1 MSMIELLRFYLV
13 QINYGNHSVLF
24 INRYKYTYLQ
34 EMIGDIVSTR
44 TVFERWMRN
53 FPNEQAWLTYIKFE
67 MRCGK
72 EENARK
78 LYERMI
84 EQIPEQIVILLL
96 SFFIRV
102 IFDMPNGKNA
112 KETKLI
118 VVLFLNVL

>member
-1 MSMIELLRFYLV
+1 
-13 QINYGNHSVLF
+13 
-24 INRYKYTYLQ
+24 
-34 EMIGDIVSTR
+34 MIGDIVSTR

-72 EENARK
+72 EDNARK

-96 SFFIRV
+96 LFFIRV
-102 IFDMPNGKNA
+102 IFDMPNGKND

-118 VVLFLNVL
+118 VVLFLNVR

>member
-1 MSMIELLRFYLV
+1 
-13 QINYGNHSVLF
+13 
-24 INRYKYTYLQ
+24 
-34 EMIGDIVSTR
+34 MIGDIVSTR

-96 SFFIRV
+96 LFFIRV
-102 IFDMPNGKNA
+102 IFDMPNGKND

-118 VVLFLNVL
+118 VVLFLNVR

>member
-1 MSMIELLRFYLV
+1 
-13 QINYGNHSVLF
+13 
-24 INRYKYTYLQ
+24 
-34 EMIGDIVSTR
+34 MIGDIVSTR

-96 SFFIRV
+96 LFFIRV
-102 IFDMPNGKNA
+102 IFDMPNAKND
-112 KETKLI
+112 KENKLI

>member
-1 MSMIELLRFYLV
+1 
-13 QINYGNHSVLF
+13 
-24 INRYKYTYLQ
+24 
-34 EMIGDIVSTR
+34 MIGDIVSTR

-96 SFFIRV
+96 LFFIRV
-102 IFDMPNGKNA
+102 IFDMPNGKNV

>member
-1 MSMIELLRFYLV
+1 
-13 QINYGNHSVLF
+13 
-24 INRYKYTYLQ
+24 
-34 EMIGDIVSTR
+34 MIGDIVSTR

>member
-1 MSMIELLRFYLV
+1 
-13 QINYGNHSVLF
+13 
-24 INRYKYTYLQ
+24 
-34 EMIGDIVSTR
+34 MIGDIVSTR

-96 SFFIRV
+96 LFFIRV
-102 IFDMPNGKNA
+102 IFDMPNGKND

>member
-1 MSMIELLRFYLV
+1 
-13 QINYGNHSVLF
+13 
-24 INRYKYTYLQ
+24 
-34 EMIGDIVSTR
+34 MIGDTVSTR

-96 SFFIRV
+96 LFFIRV
-102 IFDMPNGKNA
+102 IFDMPNGKND

>member
-1 MSMIELLRFYLV
+1 
-13 QINYGNHSVLF
+13 
-24 INRYKYTYLQ
+24 
-34 EMIGDIVSTR
+34 MIGDIVSTR

-67 MRCGK
+67 MRGGK

-96 SFFIRV
+96 LFFIRV
-102 IFDMPNGKNA
+102 IFDMPNGKND

>member
-1 MSMIELLRFYLV
+1 
-13 QINYGNHSVLF
+13 
-24 INRYKYTYLQ
+24 
-34 EMIGDIVSTR
+34 MIGDIVSTR

-72 EENARK
+72 EDNARK

-96 SFFIRV
+96 LFFIRV
-102 IFDMPNGKNA
+102 IFDMPNGKND